1 MFKEEG
7 KAGGPICRV
16 RAVSYRDEEG
26 GRSGRKVME
35 LMGMRTYQSRAQH
48 PRTGHGSKFDIP
60 LASAL
65 TTQVF

>member
-35 LMGMRTYQSRAQH
+35 LMGMRTHQSRAQH
-48 PRTGHGSKFDIP
+48 P
-60 LASAL
+60 
-65 TTQVF
+65 